1 MVVIS
6 EGWDNG
12 GAIHL
17 FVFLF
22 FYYFF
27 IFYFFNFMT
36 IIELI
41 FNKRVIWKF
50 STFF

>member
-1 MVVIS
+1 MV
-6 EGWDNG
+6 GP
-12 GAIHL
+12 
-17 FVFLF
+17 FTCLF
-22 FYYFF
+22 FYFFIIFF